1 MSTKAASGYKGA
13 IMTDTPEVYIIVE
26 AGVVTAVHSTHD
38 MSVVVIDMDEGD
50 YDSETLE
57 YAQSLKRAG

>member
-1 MSTKAASGYKGA
+1 MSL
-13 IMTDTPEVYIIVE
+13 DTPEVYIIVE
-26 AGVVTAVHSTHD
+26 AGVVAAVHTTHD
-38 MSVVVIDMDEGD
+38 MHVTVIDTDMED

>member
-1 MSTKAASGYKGA
+1 
-13 IMTDTPEVYIIVE
+13 MTDTPEVYIIVE
-26 AGVVTAVHSTHD
+26 DGIVTAVHTTHD
-38 MSVVVIDMDEGD
+38 MNVMVIDEGD

>member
-1 MSTKAASGYKGA
+1 ML
-13 IMTDTPEVYIIVE
+13 DVPEVYIIVE
-26 AGVVTAVHSTHD
+26 AGVVAAVHTTHD
-38 MSVVVIDMDEGD
+38 MDVMVIDMDEGD